1 MARHAGPSSGVPDPS
16 DGAASPGAADPF
28 GADAVRLEA
37 RVYGMVQGVGFRFR
51 TMGKAEELGLAGE
64 VENLSDGSV
73 AVVAEGP
80 GRQVRALLDWLNS
93 PNTPGRVERVED
105 SFSAVHGK
113 FRSFRAR

>member
-16 DGAASPGAADPF
+16 NGAAFPGATDPSD
-28 GADAVRLEA
+28 ADAVRLEA

-80 GRQVRALLDWLNS
+80 GLQVRALLDWLNS

-105 SFSAVHGK
+105 SFSAVHGN
-113 FRSFRAR
+113 FRGFRAR